1 MNDLFAS
8 GHAADLV
15 LAVLVIEA
23 IVLSVSHARSGAGP
37 PPRVFAPMIGAGVLL
52 VLALRCALTGAPWPW
67 IALLLSGGGAVHAVD
82 LWQRW
87 RR

>member
-1 MNDLFAS
+1 MDALFAS
-8 GHAADLV
+8 GRAADIV

-23 IVLSVSHARSGAGP
+23 FVLTVRHARSGAGP
-37 PPRVFAPMIGAGVLL
+37 PPQVFAPMIGAGVLL

-67 IALLLSGGGAVHAVD
+67 IALLLSGGGAVHVVD

>member
-1 MNDLFAS
+1 MDGLFAS

-23 IVLSVSHARSGAGP
+23 FVLSVRHARSGAGP

-67 IALLLSGGGAVHAVD
+67 IALLLSGGGAVHVVD

>member
-1 MNDLFAS
+1 MDALFTS
-8 GHAADLV
+8 GRAADIV

-23 IVLSVSHARSGAGP
+23 FVLTVRHARSGAGP

>member
-1 MNDLFAS
+1 MDALFAS
-8 GHAADLV
+8 GRAADIV

-23 IVLSVSHARSGAGP
+23 MVLTVLHARSGAGP

>member
-1 MNDLFAS
+1 MDTLFAS
-8 GHAADLV
+8 GRAADIV
-15 LAVLVIEA
+15 LAVLAIEA
-23 IVLSVSHARSGAGP
+23 IVLSLRHARSGAGP

>member
-1 MNDLFAS
+1 MDALFAS
-8 GHAADLV
+8 GRAADIV

-23 IVLSVSHARSGAGP
+23 IVLTARHARSGAGP